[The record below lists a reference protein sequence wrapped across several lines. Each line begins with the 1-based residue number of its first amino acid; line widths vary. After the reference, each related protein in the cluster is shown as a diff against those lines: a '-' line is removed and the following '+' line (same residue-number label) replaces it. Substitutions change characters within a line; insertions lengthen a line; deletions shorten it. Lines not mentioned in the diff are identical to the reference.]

1 MSIRGEEKRKL
12 HLKAQGDCLQLVRSL
27 LEAFLEERPFTRY
40 VYYVEELRD
49 GRRIFIRRPTRRFN
63 FDFEIWVESPQR
75 TYMPSHD
82 EIINDLMKKK
92 KENPD
97 AFKKL
102 MSLITKVYNCFDPED
117 ILKEVDF
124 EFQAGESI
132 EFILK
137 VLKWMFILEDIYYWN
152 YSRRAKLM
160 EEIKKQIATSKI
172 NDFMW

>member
-1 MSIRGEEKRKL
+1 MSIRNEEKRKL
-12 HLKAQGDCLQLVRSL
+12 YLKAQGNCLKLVRSL
-27 LEAFLEERPFTRY
+27 LEVFLEEKPFTRY

-49 GRRIFIRRPTRRFN
+49 GRKIFIRRPTRRFN

-82 EIINDLMKKK
+82 DIINDLIMKK

-97 AFKKL
+97 TFKKL
-102 MSLITKVYNCFDPED
+102 MRLINKVYNCFDPED
-117 ILKEVDF
+117 VLEEVDF
-124 EFQAGESI
+124 EFKVGESI
-132 EFILK
+132 EFIFK

-160 EEIKKQIATSKI
+160 EEIKKQITTSKI
-172 NDFMW
+172 NNFI